1 MLDMQIYYGLKES
14 ISQARKVFRLFRFFD
29 EIKGLVKI
37 LKTDKPIAFKILS
50 VFTYFCSIMYY
61 IADNTLWALN
71 IVVKSGGLDRTM
83 AKNWKYRKN
92 FFSLCRVIAYSV
104 ILIYSVILQKKD
116 LKDKLSTLKKY
127 EEKEKNIKPES

>member
-1 MLDMQIYYGLKES
+1 MQIYYGLKES

-61 IADNTLWALN
+61 IADNTLWAIN
-71 IVVKSGGLDRTM
+71 IVVKSGGLDRTI

-92 FFSLCRVIAYSV
+92 FLSLCRVIAYSV

-116 LKDKLSTLKKY
+116 LKDKIFTLKKY

>member
-1 MLDMQIYYGLKES
+1 
-14 ISQARKVFRLFRFFD
+14 
-29 EIKGLVKI
+29 
-37 LKTDKPIAFKILS
+37 
-50 VFTYFCSIMYY
+50 MYY

-71 IVVKSGGLDRTM
+71 IVVKSGGLDKTI

-116 LKDKLSTLKKY
+116 LKEKLSTLKKY
-127 EEKEKNIKPES
+127 E

>member
-1 MLDMQIYYGLKES
+1 MKIYYGLKES

-61 IADNTLWALN
+61 ISDNILWVIN
-71 IVVKSGGLDRTM
+71 IVVKSGGLDKKISKYW
-83 AKNWKYRKN
+83 KNKKN
-92 FFSLCRVIAYSV
+92 FFSLCRVITYTI
-104 ILIYSVILQKKD
+104 ILVYSVILQKKD
-116 LKDKLSTLKKY
+116 LK
-127 EEKEKNIKPES
+127 EKIQNL

>member
-1 MLDMQIYYGLKES
+1 MKIYYNLKES

-61 IADNTLWALN
+61 ISDNTLWVIN
-71 IVVKSGGLDRTM
+71 TIVKSGGLDRNIIKYW
-83 AKNWKYRKN
+83 KNKKN
-92 FFSLCRVIAYSV
+92 FFSLCRVAAYTI
-104 ILIYSVILQKKD
+104 ILVYSVILQKKD
-116 LKDKLSTLKKY
+116 LNQQLSNL
-127 EEKEKNIKPES
+127 

>member
-1 MLDMQIYYGLKES
+1 MQIYYGLKES

-50 VFTYFCSIMYY
+50 VFTYCCSIMYY
-61 IADNTLWALN
+61 ITDNTLWTIN
-71 IVVKSGGLDRTM
+71 IVVKSGGLDRTIV
-83 AKNWKYRKN
+83 KNWKYRKN
-92 FFSLCRVIAYSV
+92 FFSLCRVIAYST

-116 LKDKLSTLKKY
+116 LK
-127 EEKEKNIKPES
+127 

>member
-1 MLDMQIYYGLKES
+1 MKIYYGLKES

-61 IADNTLWALN
+61 IADNTLWAIN
-71 IVVKSGGLDRTM
+71 IVVKSGGLDRTIT
-83 AKNWKYRKN
+83 KNWKYRKN
-92 FFSLCRVIAYSV
+92 FFSLCRVIAYST

-116 LKDKLSTLKKY
+116 LK
-127 EEKEKNIKPES
+127 